1 MTIWATPLD
10 EGFAMVVVTITGA
23 VPVAEIDTA
32 LLITTRV
39 LVGGGFETVLV
50 TMTVAP
56 PV

>member
-23 VPVAEIDTA
+23 VPVTEIDTA

-56 PV
+56 LV